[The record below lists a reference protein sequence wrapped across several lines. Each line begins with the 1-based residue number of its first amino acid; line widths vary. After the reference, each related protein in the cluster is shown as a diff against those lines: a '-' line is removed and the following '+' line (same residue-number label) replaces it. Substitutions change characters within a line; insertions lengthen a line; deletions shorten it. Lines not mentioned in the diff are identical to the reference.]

1 MIATYIG
8 FFATIAAQVLFLLTV
23 LTASDTQLISLPVSP
38 PELRGSESDSQP
50 SIRRAPLFSQLW
62 PQKIGQTRIWLLWLS
77 LHRDSVRLGPK
88 KEVESGRHPKVYS
101 LEHMCVW
108 GGGMCVRREHISARE
123 QVSVPPGPALCKL
136 GLARSAVCSVCSA

>member
-38 PELRGSESDSQP
+38 PELQGSESDSQP

-62 PQKIGQTRIWLLWLS
+62 PQKIGQTRI
-77 LHRDSVRLGPK
+77 
-88 KEVESGRHPKVYS
+88 
-101 LEHMCVW
+101 
-108 GGGMCVRREHISARE
+108 
-123 QVSVPPGPALCKL
+123 
-136 GLARSAVCSVCSA
+136 